1 MIINPYKN
9 RNRILLILEIIS
21 TIAMVSFLVIRSIQ
35 EGELNYILLF
45 STLTVIFFIR
55 LVDLKNIQSGIIF
68 IVSLCI
74 TTLAL
79 ILN

>member
-45 STLTVIFFIR
+45 STLTVIFFIQ